1 MSQLKT
7 ILAISIALLGAT
19 AGSAQAAGSHK
30 HISLFDLFQDAEEQ
44 LQFLMS
50 GVRIPNDI
58 FGDPSK
64 VPEKPSGNDGTWQT
78 STDSR
83 DETVTTNTENQ
94 PDKTWT
100 PEEVS
105 QPPQSPWTPH
115 YATP

>member
-7 ILAISIALLGAT
+7 ILAISIAVLGAT
-19 AGSAQAAGSHK
+19 AGNAQAAGSHK
-30 HISLFDLFQDAEEQ
+30 HITLSDFFQDAEEQ

-50 GVRIPNDI
+50 GVRIPNDLT
-58 FGDPSK
+58 GDGSK

-78 STDSR
+78 STDRR
-83 DETVTTNTENQ
+83 DDTVTTNTESKQ
-94 PDKTWT
+94 DTTWT
-100 PEEVS
+100 TQEVS